1 MAKPQD
7 DTFKDSQFVRCDVAV
22 CHCQSGAASRGRSA
36 AALHHTGD
44 QAGHR
49 MEASVTAA
57 YGSTHAAVA
66 STVTPPSR
74 RTVQPICTMSS
85 GGLESSDTN
94 RSVVRGS
101 VSPSS
106 PVPGVPKSPPVADS
120 YQQGCIKMTLENADL
135 WKAFHSIGTEM
146 IITKH
151 GRRMFP
157 HCNISLSGLQPYA
170 NYVIMVDMVPVDSFR
185 YKWNKEQWEVAGK
198 AEPQPPCRTYLH
210 PESPAMGSHWMKQA
224 LSFPKMK
231 LTNNTLDQR
240 GHIILHS
247 MHRYYPR
254 FHVIQADSPYTVRWG
269 PFQTFSFPETS
280 FTAVTAYQNP
290 KITKLKIDHNP
301 FAKGFREGGTH
312 SHSKRCRSNGG
323 PNSAAKRAATE
334 RKATC
339 KSPSGLQRLPS
350 SSQSVEARSCTEEP
364 LKGGDLSPWAVE
376 QDPSESLHAEPLE
389 LHGQDY
395 GCEEQM
401 VPASMTYQPCR
412 SVEYERLPSPSR
424 GVEDG
429 DGQPSYESHVPDVA
443 TLAGYDRSS
452 RFSLTRDAA
461 HHQQHA
467 VQNQVVMPF
476 FPPASIPTPPKVGY
490 SIYGHQAEQSA
501 RQWGDVEAAGHHAA
515 HTHGHA
521 PPHPHPHPLAAGERG
536 SQQCSYHHH
545 GNQADWSQYPLF
557 SYSCW

>member
-1 MAKPQD
+1 VQ
-7 DTFKDSQFVRCDVAV
+7 FKCD
-22 CHCQSGAASRGRSA
+22 
-36 AALHHTGD
+36 L
-44 QAGHR
+44 
-49 MEASVTAA
+49 
-57 YGSTHAAVA
+57 
-66 STVTPPSR
+66 
-74 RTVQPICTMSS
+74 
-85 GGLESSDTN
+85 L
-94 RSVVRGS
+94 
-101 VSPSS
+101 S

-312 SHSKRCRSNGG
+312 SHSKRLALFFFFAFFFDNFSKLEIRNKSNLPCQFGQELYSTPSYDVVDIFSELIICSVTSKLFLYHADVALMQDEG
-323 PNSAAKRAATE
+323 MNVVFAMHVKVLVTVKRHE
-334 RKATC
+334 
-339 KSPSGLQRLPS
+339 
-350 SSQSVEARSCTEEP
+350 EAFK
-364 LKGGDLSPWAVE
+364 LF
-376 QDPSESLHAEPLE
+376 
-389 LHGQDY
+389 
-395 GCEEQM
+395 
-401 VPASMTYQPCR
+401 SMIFSCR